1 MQIGATSRR
10 NYNVKAFTE
19 LSTKTP
25 VRGYSWF
32 WSIPVSEKLFWVYI
46 VLNKTLN
53 ILPLGLLCQKQTQM
67 WILWYIS
74 AFLLTAHVLG
84 SLSAAVTSSQWT
96 PSHCLWEKSMCNK
109 PGSHWSHRIISRL
122 YIIIPS
128 ELFLQASWTVSVNFA
143 ILILFSKCRQC
154 TKSVL
159 KLQSAITLEKPWKP
173 TSILLFYFTYSSP
186 YFEHKSLGRFGKAD
200 WETLSMYLCCVLQ
213 TLKPYYFY
221 FPPCHTKVA
230 TQAFWSAVFHTCS
243 HTTAHTQTFG
253 TFCLQKYST
262 GKFQHAYA

>member
-1 MQIGATSRR
+1 MQIGATSSR

-74 AFLLTAHVLG
+74 TFLLTAHVLG

-96 PSHCLWEKSMCNK
+96 PSHCLWEKRMCNK

-128 ELFLQASWTVSVNFA
+128 ELFLQVSWTVSVNFA

-159 KLQSAITLEKPWKP
+159 KLQSAITLEKPWKS

-186 YFEHKSLGRFGKAD
+186 YFEHK
-200 WETLSMYLCCVLQ
+200 
-213 TLKPYYFY
+213 
-221 FPPCHTKVA
+221 
-230 TQAFWSAVFHTCS
+230 
-243 HTTAHTQTFG
+243 
-253 TFCLQKYST
+253 
-262 GKFQHAYA
+262 